1 MRVGESANGGADFA
15 GDGGVEGRGGLVE
28 QQQARLVEHGFG
40 QSDAGLLAGG
50 ENAAFGVAK
59 MQKVEISQD
68 GFDAL
73 AQMRHG
79 IEHAEDAQ
87 VLRDG
92 EIARQRRV
100 DRGEVGA
107 AQRLAPAF
115 GQIATVNGD
124 GSGGGL
130 EHAQDHI
137 DGGRFARAVGAE
149 EAEDFMRANGEGKTI
164 DGAEFAVLFAEMGDR
179 KDRCGH
185 LEVQRSAV
193 SGQKGPSPS
202 WPRPGIGARPE

>member
-1 MRVGESANGGADFA
+1 MVRRGFRVRW
-15 GDGGVEGRGGLVE
+15 GGVEGAVGSSSSSRRGWLSMS
-28 QQQARLVEHGFG
+28 FS

-50 ENAAFGVAK
+50 ENAAFCVAK
-59 MQKVEISQD
+59 MQKVKISQD

-73 AQMRHG
+73 AQMRHS
-79 IEHAEDAQ
+79 IQHAEDAQ

-92 EIARQRRV
+92 EVARQGGV

-149 EAEDFMRANGEGKTI
+149 EAEDF
-164 DGAEFAVLFAEMGDR
+164 GAD
-179 KDRCGH
+179 
-185 LEVQRSAV
+185 QR
-193 SGQKGPSPS
+193 
-202 WPRPGIGARPE
+202 